1 MGPINSLHFKYW
13 IFILVLVNVAVFSY
27 CYCLDDNLT
36 SMIAFAASIAS
47 IILSILAIFMTI
59 LSNNSVSGMLH
70 KIRDVHDAVSGIPD
84 NLEQSVS
91 EMKDASAGLATVN
104 ANVNKSLVSLGIK
117 LQELDEHISDNNK
130 KLQEYLDKASAGAQI
145 SQTGAKISKQ
155 AVEFFLSNMSFNGLV
170 LFYAFFQY
178 EKNNKKDNFSL
189 VEFEKIINSSVDYFF
204 GIMVASTCASIIS
217 YSNVKESNTLF
228 NNISVSEYVTID
240 QLNVEILKWCE
251 SLRKDAPNPDFYDL
265 NKVKK
270 RIDDYL
276 AQLK

>member
-1 MGPINSLHFKYW
+1 MGPINTLHYKYW
-13 IFILVLVNVAVFSY
+13 IFILVLVIIAIFSY

-70 KIRDVHDAVSGIPD
+70 KIRDVHEAVSSIPD
-84 NLEQSVS
+84 NIEQSVS
-91 EMKDASAGLATVN
+91 EMKDASTGLATVN

-130 KLQEYLDKASAGAQI
+130 KLQEYLDEASAGAKT
-145 SQTGAKISKQ
+145 SQTGVKISKQ
-155 AVEFFLSNMSFNGLV
+155 SVEFFLSKMSFNGLV
-170 LFYAFFQY
+170 LLYAFFQY
-178 EKNNKKDNFSL
+178 GKNKKTDNFSL
-189 VEFEKIINSSVDYFF
+189 VEFEKIINSSVDYSF
-204 GIMVASTCASIIS
+204 GIMVASTSA
-217 YSNVKESNTLF
+217 NVITYYQESNTLF

-240 QLNVEILKWCE
+240 RLNIEISKWCE
-251 SLRKDAPNPDFYDL
+251 NLRKDATNPDFYDL
-265 NKVKK
+265 DGIKK

>member
-1 MGPINSLHFKYW
+1 MGPINTLHYKYW
-13 IFILVLVNVAVFSY
+13 IFILVLVIIAIFSY

-70 KIRDVHDAVSGIPD
+70 KIRDAHEAVSSIPD
-84 NLEQSVS
+84 NIEQSVS
-91 EMKDASAGLATVN
+91 EMKDASTGLATVN

-130 KLQEYLDKASAGAQI
+130 KLQEYLDEASAGAKT
-145 SQTGAKISKQ
+145 SQTGVKISKQ
-155 AVEFFLSNMSFNGLV
+155 SVEYFLSKMSFNGLV
-170 LFYAFFQY
+170 LLYAFFQY
-178 EKNNKKDNFSL
+178 GKNKKTDNFSL
-189 VEFEKIINSSVDYFF
+189 VEFEKIINSSVDYSF
-204 GIMVASTCASIIS
+204 GIMVASTSANVIT
-217 YSNVKESNTLF
+217 YSNYQESNTLF

-240 QLNVEILKWCE
+240 RLNIEISKWCE
-251 SLRKDAPNPDFYDL
+251 NLRKDATNPDFYDL
-265 NKVKK
+265 DGIKK

>member
-1 MGPINSLHFKYW
+1 MGPINSLHYKYW

-70 KIRDVHDAVSGIPD
+70 KIRDVHEAVSGIPD

-117 LQELDEHISDNNK
+117 LQELDEHISDNNI

-145 SQTGAKISKQ
+145 SQTGAKLSKQ
-155 AVEFFLSNMSFNGLV
+155 AVEYFLSKMSFNGLV
-170 LFYAFFQY
+170 LFYAFSQY
-178 EKNNKKDNFSL
+178 EKNKKTDNFSL
-189 VEFEKIINSSVDYFF
+189 VEFDKIINSNVDYSF
-204 GIMVASTCASIIS
+204 GIMVASTSANVIS
-217 YSNVKESNTLF
+217 YSNVKESNILF

-251 SLRKDAPNPDFYDL
+251 SLRKDATNPDFYDL
-265 NKVKK
+265 DGIKK

-276 AQLK
+276 AHLK

>member
-1 MGPINSLHFKYW
+1 MGPINTLHYKYW
-13 IFILVLVNVAVFSY
+13 IFILVLVIIAIFSY

-70 KIRDVHDAVSGIPD
+70 KIRDVHEAVSSIPD
-84 NLEQSVS
+84 NIEQSVS
-91 EMKDASAGLATVN
+91 EMKDASTGLATVN

-130 KLQEYLDKASAGAQI
+130 KLQEYLDEASAGAKT
-145 SQTGAKISKQ
+145 SQTGVKISKQ
-155 AVEFFLSNMSFNGLV
+155 SVEYFLSKMSFNGLV
-170 LFYAFFQY
+170 LLYAFFQY
-178 EKNNKKDNFSL
+178 GKNKKTDNFSL
-189 VEFEKIINSSVDYFF
+189 VEFEKIINSSVDYSF
-204 GIMVASTCASIIS
+204 GIMVASTSANVIT
-217 YSNVKESNTLF
+217 YSNYQESNTLF

-240 QLNVEILKWCE
+240 RLNIEISKWCE
-251 SLRKDAPNPDFYDL
+251 NLRKDATNPDFYDL
-265 NKVKK
+265 DGIKK